1 MRARGSII
9 IGAALAFVLCGDAI
23 GQTAKSEFLVQLK
36 PVRDG
41 GPLVTAIE
49 VEAQV
54 RGVAGS
60 DAFSLT
66 APVNYAGNPGIADR
80 VEGLVLR
87 DRKGVVPLTVQDD
100 PANPGGFPYFRH
112 WRAQRAVSFP
122 ATISY
127 RAKVTPDGGPPGP
140 PFSIRQSAGGVSG
153 SGAGFL
159 VLPEGVTTSVSRV
172 KWDLSDLPVTSIASA
187 TFGDGRSFELKGTP
201 QALYQGWYLAGPA
214 GRYPG
219 TGSDDHGFS
228 ATWLGKPPYDAAAEM
243 AWAGKAYTWLG
254 KFFGYLDPPPRYRV
268 FIRAVPPPNAGGT
281 ALGASF
287 MTAPRPSAKTTS
299 SRSTFMH
306 EMIHMWVGGIDA
318 PQGVSSWFSEGLTSY
333 YTRLL
338 SLRAGYISADDYAR
352 DVNAAMKAYY
362 ASPALNMSAEA
373 ITKVGFTDNRAREM
387 PYARGAY
394 YFADLDARIRA
405 RSGGQRKLDD
415 LMLPLFAR
423 RQKGERFDHDAWIAL
438 VTKELG
444 PEAEQEFKAVILGG
458 ETLQASDNAFGP
470 CLKREARIYDAPG
483 GKTVQGYAW
492 VRDPFV
498 SEAAC
503 QAW

>member
-1 MRARGSII
+1 MRATGSII

-23 GQTAKSEFLVQLK
+23 GQILKPEFLVQLK

-41 GPLVTAIE
+41 GPLVMAIE
-49 VEAQV
+49 VKAEV
-54 RGVAGS
+54 RGVANA
-60 DAFSLT
+60 DMFSLT

-80 VEGLVLR
+80 VESLVLR
-87 DRKGVVPLTVQDD
+87 DRKGLVPLTVQDD

-127 RAKVTPDGGPPGP
+127 RARVTPDGGPPGP

-159 VLPEGVTTSVSRV
+159 VLPEGVKTTINKVI
-172 KWDLSDLPVTSIASA
+172 WNLSDLPVTSIASA
-187 TFGDGRSFELKGTP
+187 TFGDGKAFELKGPP
-201 QALYQGWYLAGPA
+201 QALMQGWYLAGPA
-214 GRYPG
+214 GRYPAAG
-219 TGSDDHGFS
+219 DDHGFS
-228 ATWLGKPPYDAAAEM
+228 ATWLGKPPYDAATEM

-338 SLRAGYISADDYAR
+338 SLRAGYITADDYAR
-352 DVNAAMKAYY
+352 DVNTAMKAYY

-405 RSGGQRKLDD
+405 KSGGTRKLDD
-415 LMLPLFAR
+415 VMLPLFAR

-438 VTKELG
+438 FPKELG

-470 CLKREARIYDAPG
+470 CLKREARAYDAPG

-492 VRDPFV
+492 VRDPSV
-498 SEAAC
+498 SETAC